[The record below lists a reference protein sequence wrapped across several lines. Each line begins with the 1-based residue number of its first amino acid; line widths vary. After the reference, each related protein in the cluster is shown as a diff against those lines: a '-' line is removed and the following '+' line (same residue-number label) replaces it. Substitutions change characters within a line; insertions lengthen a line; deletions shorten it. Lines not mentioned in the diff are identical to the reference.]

1 MPSKFLLTLVFLCG
15 SASLAWTNVS
25 SPYLHYLVRGGEE
38 VYEITQGVHL
48 SRLAVE
54 HGVRWEVVAHR
65 NNLKKPYRLK
75 PGMTIAIDDTHIV
88 PTELSHGLVINLPEL
103 KLYHFY
109 QGAYQRRYS
118 LGIGRR
124 TWETPEG
131 DYFVVNKAKNPTWL
145 VPASIQEEMA
155 DSGKEVLDQVPPGPQ
170 NPLGPYWLGT
180 SAPGVGIHAT
190 NRPASVGHLVSHGC
204 IRMLPEEITQLFP
217 MVEVGAMVKI
227 IYQPVKMALTTQG
240 RIYLEVHP
248 DVYRKMIDAMAWVQ
262 SLVRSHRLEDRV
274 DWPKVAEV
282 LKAKEGVA
290 RDVTKTAQKPR
301 SLTASESRKPRQLGL
316 FPLQSK
322 EARLE

>member
-1 MPSKFLLTLVFLCG
+1 MRGKFLLTLFVLCG
-15 SASLAWTNVS
+15 LASLAWANVS
-25 SPYLHYLVRGGEE
+25 SPYLYYLVRGGEE
-38 VYEITQGVHL
+38 AYEITHGIHL

-54 HGVRWEVVAHR
+54 LGVKWEVVAQR

-75 PGMTIAIDDTHIV
+75 PGMTVIVDDTHIV

-124 TWETPEG
+124 TWETPAG
-131 DYFVVNKAKNPTWL
+131 DYFIVNKAKNPTWV
-145 VPASIQEEMA
+145 VPTSIQEEMA

-170 NPLGPYWLGT
+170 NPLGPFWMGT

-190 NRPASVGHLVSHGC
+190 NRPSSVGHLVSHGC
-204 IRMLPEEITQLFP
+204 IRMLPEEISQLFP
-217 MVEVGAMVKI
+217 MVDVGVPVKI
-227 IYQPVKMALTTQG
+227 IYQPVKVALTSQG

-248 DVYRKMIDAMAWVQ
+248 DVYRKKVDPMTWVQ
-262 SLVRSHRLEDRV
+262 SLVMSHRLQDCI
-274 DWPKVAEV
+274 DWPKVIDV

-290 RDVTKTAQKPR
+290 RDVTKGAEKPQG
-301 SLTASESRKPRQLGL
+301 LTISESQKPRQLGL

>member
-1 MPSKFLLTLVFLCG
+1 MRSKFLLTLVFLCG
-15 SASLAWTNVS
+15 SASLAWASVS

-38 VYEITQGVHL
+38 VFEITQGVHL

-54 HGVRWEVVAHR
+54 KGVKWEVVAQR

-75 PGMTIAIDDTHIV
+75 PGMTVTIDDTHIV

-124 TWETPEG
+124 TWETPAG
-131 DYFVVNKAKNPTWL
+131 DYSVVNKAKNPTWV
-145 VPASIQEEMA
+145 VPPSIQEEMA

-204 IRMLPEEITQLFP
+204 IRMLPEEISQLFP
-217 MVEVGAMVKI
+217 LVEVGALVKI

-248 DVYRKMIDAMAWVQ
+248 DIYRKKIDAMVWVQ
-262 SLVRSHRLEDRV
+262 SLVKSHRLEDRI

-282 LKAKEGVA
+282 IKAKEGVA
-290 RDVTKTAQKPR
+290 RDVTKGAEKPR
-301 SLTASESRKPRQLGL
+301 GLAISESRKPRQLGL
-316 FPLQSK
+316 FPLPSQ
-322 EARLE
+322 EAMLE